1 MVSIELKDWKEV
13 TKGIYVN
20 PISANAAYEIHIK
33 YWDMKT
39 DILSANAELYI
50 VRDWHEK
57 DGRNIRE
64 REILLDYAS
73 VSVRNKFYRI
83 RRTQN
88 VNQKPG

>member
-20 PISANAAYEIHIK
+20 PTSANAAYEIHIK

-64 REILLDYAS
+64 REIQLDYAS
-73 VSVRNKFYRI
+73 VMDGIWIAVEDDKENNS
-83 RRTQN
+83 TE
-88 VNQKPG
+88 

>member
-20 PISANAAYEIHIK
+20 PI
-33 YWDMKT
+33 
-39 DILSANAELYI
+39 SANAELYI

-73 VSVRNKFYRI
+73 VMDCIWKAVEDDKENNS
-83 RRTQN
+83 TE
-88 VNQKPG
+88 

>member
-1 MVSIELKDWKEV
+1 MATIGLKDWKEV

-20 PISANAAYEIHIK
+20 PISENAAYEIHIK

-50 VRDWHEK
+50 VGDWHEK

-64 REILLDYAS
+64 REILLDSAS
-73 VSVRNKFYRI
+73 VMACIGKAIEDDKENNS
-83 RRTQN
+83 TE
-88 VNQKPG
+88 

>member
-1 MVSIELKDWKEV
+1 
-13 TKGIYVN
+13 
-20 PISANAAYEIHIK
+20 
-33 YWDMKT
+33 MKT

-73 VSVRNKFYRI
+73 VMDCIWKAVEDDKENNS
-83 RRTQN
+83 TE
-88 VNQKPG
+88 

>member
-1 MVSIELKDWKEV
+1 MVSIDLKDWKEV

-50 VRDWHEK
+50 VGDWHEK

-73 VSVRNKFYRI
+73 VIRI
-83 RRTQN
+83 VFGKQLKMIRKTIRLN
-88 VNQKPG
+88 N

>member
-1 MVSIELKDWKEV
+1 MVSIDLKDWKEV

-50 VRDWHEK
+50 VGDWHEK
-57 DGRNIRE
+57 MEETSEKGKYCLIMHLLWIVFGKQLKMIR
-64 REILLDYAS
+64 
-73 VSVRNKFYRI
+73 KTI
-83 RRTQN
+83 RLN
-88 VNQKPG
+88 D

>member
-1 MVSIELKDWKEV
+1 MATIGLKDWKEV

-20 PISANAAYEIHIK
+20 PISENAAYEIHIK

-50 VRDWHEK
+50 VGDWHEK

-64 REILLDYAS
+64 REILLDSAS
-73 VSVRNKFYRI
+73 VMDCIWKAVEDDKENNS
-83 RRTQN
+83 TE
-88 VNQKPG
+88 

>member
-39 DILSANAELYI
+39 NAELYI

-73 VSVRNKFYRI
+73 VMDCIWKAVEDDKENNS
-83 RRTQN
+83 TE
-88 VNQKPG
+88 

>member
-39 DILSANAELYI
+39 DILSAIAELYI

-64 REILLDYAS
+64 REILLDYSS
-73 VSVRNKFYRI
+73 VMDCIWKAVEDDKENNS
-83 RRTQN
+83 TE
-88 VNQKPG
+88 